1 MEIFLAF
8 CDRLAERGEALTV
21 RPHPGGQFVLKN
33 RVELP
38 DNVRVNNLPI
48 FKVNLK
54 GYRFGISAPST
65 ILFDMVLAG
74 IPVAVWRDSRG
85 IMDVSNYD
93 GLRQVSTL
101 DDWLEFERDVRLHPQ
116 TILDRQRTF
125 LRDLSM
131 PTDPAEVYRRFAR
144 LIVAGL
150 ERLPRNQD
158 LGAERRT
165 LFTQEA
171 TFSLRRSSPGARRV
185 TLAGNL
191 LVEMNR

>member
-1 MEIFLAF
+1 
-8 CDRLAERGEALTV
+8 
-21 RPHPGGQFVLKN
+21 
-33 RVELP
+33 
-38 DNVRVNNLPI
+38 
-48 FKVNLK
+48 
-54 GYRFGISAPST
+54 
-65 ILFDMVLAG
+65 
-74 IPVAVWRDSRG
+74 
-85 IMDVSNYD
+85 
-93 GLRQVSTL
+93 
-101 DDWLEFERDVRLHPQ
+101 VRLHPQ